1 MAAINIKICMG
12 TMCYMMG
19 GADLR
24 AVIEGLPD
32 DIRQHIEISYSPC
45 LGLCDT
51 EGESPYIKLN
61 ERVIPHVSKSGLIN
75 IIKEELNNIK
85 E

>member
-24 AVIEGLPD
+24 AAIEGLPE
-32 DIRQHIEISYSPC
+32 DIRQHIDIGYSPC
-45 LGLCDT
+45 LGLCDKK
-51 EGESPYIKLN
+51 GESPYIMLN
-61 ERVIPHVSKSGLIN
+61 DKIIPRISASGLMN
-75 IIKEELNNIK
+75 IIREELDNI
-85 E
+85 